1 MKNNGFKIVK
11 LSELSFEEQV
21 MTFRNADTIVGL
33 HGAGF
38 ANLVFCTPSTKIVE
52 IKANPNDIVIKSL
65 ANKNNLTYE
74 SISCKPEEIKSDN
87 QFGHIN
93 VPIEKLKN
101 ILGSK
106 I

>member
-1 MKNNGFKIVK
+1 
-11 LSELSFEEQV
+11 

>member
-1 MKNNGFKIVK
+1 
-11 LSELSFEEQV
+11 

-74 SISCKPEEIKSDN
+74 SN
-87 QFGHIN
+87 Q
-93 VPIEKLKN
+93 LQT
-101 ILGSK
+101 
-106 I
+106 